1 MARQADAAG
10 KQGASKSKPM
20 KSSED
25 EAKKRAALEAEEE
38 EDEFEEGEEGEEED
52 EEDEEDVEDS
62 RRPIAASSKRPDASE
77 DPSWWLPHAIL
88 GTLVM
93 VGVLGFFGLFT
104 NLLGPTWA
112 KVKRTPAASSSAAAP
127 SASAAP
133 AAAPKTAAPAAP
145 TAAARPSAAPKP
157 AAVDPNPT
165 FGARR
170 ILVAY
175 KGAKNSQA
183 TRTKEEAKTRAE
195 AAAKKLSGGAK
206 FEEVAA
212 EFSDDAGSKS
222 TGGNLGRFK
231 RDAYDASL
239 TQTVEKLQ
247 VGATSAVF
255 ESPFGFELVTR
266 TE

>member
-1 MARQADAAG
+1 MARQADAAS
-10 KQGASKSKPM
+10 KPSASKSKPV
-20 KSSED
+20 KSSEE

-38 EDEFEEGEEGEEED
+38 EDEFEEGDEEED
-52 EEDEEDVEDS
+52 EEDEEDVEDAP
-62 RRPIAASSKRPDASE
+62 RPIAASSKRPEAAE

-112 KVKRTPAASSSAAAP
+112 KVKRTPAASSSAAP
-127 SASAAP
+127 SASAA
-133 AAAPKTAAPAAP
+133 AAPTPKSAAPAAP
-145 TAAARPSAAPKP
+145 TAAPRPSAVAKP
-157 AAVDPNPT
+157 SAVDPNPT

-183 TRTKEEAKTRAE
+183 TRTKEEAKARAE
-195 AAAKKLSGGAK
+195 AAAKKLSSGAK

-247 VGATSAVF
+247 VGGTSAVF